1 MPDSQ
6 SAKRRA
12 TSSFAGVGAATGLF
26 GAMQPGRC
34 STSRPAAQSSRAR
47 CRIWAIAWSRSIF
60 FAPAKPEPAPG
71 WICADANDVLP
82 FRDAAFDY
90 VLSREGIEH
99 LEDQMGFSA
108 IARACIKPGGKMVL
122 TTPNLMHLSARASD
136 FLTGQ
141 RNLRRGLMNEMQT
154 PRSRN
159 SSARIY
165 HGHAFMLDY
174 YRARYMMR
182 LAGFDHLEVYT
193 DRWSPTS
200 VAMSPIVPIL
210 WMAMKFSAAA
220 SARTSRRRPGHRP
233 PRDEVTR
240 EIIGHVLSPALLY
253 GKRMVIVAERAESVA
268 DTAATSSAAPGRC
281 SNSA

>member
-1 MPDSQ
+1 MPPGAVLDIP
-6 SAKRRA
+6 
-12 TSSFAGVGAATGLF
+12 AGGAI
-26 GAMQPGRC
+26 Q
-34 STSRPAAQSSRAR
+34 SRALAR
-47 CRIWAIAWSRSIF
+47 LGYRVVSVDL
-60 FAPAKPEPAPG
+60 FAPARREPASG
-71 WICADANDVLP
+71 WICADANVALP

-99 LEDQMGFSA
+99 LEDQMGF
-108 IARACIKPGGKMVL
+108 IRNCARVLKPGGKMVL
-122 TTPNLMHLSARASD
+122 TTPNLMHLSARASG

-141 RNLRRGLMNEMQT
+141 RNLRRGLMNEVQT

-159 SSARIY
+159 SWRIY

-174 YRARYMMR
+174 YRARYMLR

-210 WMAMKFSAAA
+210 WLAMKFSAAA
-220 SARTSRRRPGHRP
+220 SARTSRLRPGHRP

-253 GKRMVIVAERAESVA
+253 GKRMVIVGERAESVA
-268 DTAATSSAAPGRC
+268 DTAATSSAKPGRC

>member
-1 MPDSQ
+1 MEGDVVV
-6 SAKRRA
+6 RR
-12 TSSFAGVGAATGLF
+12 SGRIDGLF
-26 GAMQPGRC
+26 GAMAPG
-34 STSRPAAQSSRAR
+34 SVLDIPAGGAIQSRALSELGYR
-47 CRIWAIAWSRSIF
+47 VVSVDL
-60 FAPAKPEPAPG
+60 FAPAQRHPAG
-71 WICADANDVLP
+71 AWICADANDVLP

-99 LEDQMGFSA
+99 LEDQMGFLRNC
-108 IARACIKPGGKMVL
+108 ARVIRPGGKIVL
-122 TTPNLMHLSARASD
+122 TTPNLMHLSARASG

-141 RNLRRGLMNEMQT
+141 RNLRRGLINEVQT
-154 PRSRN
+154 PRSPN
-159 SSARIY
+159 PGHARVY

-210 WMAMKFSAAA
+210 WMAMKFSAAT
-220 SARTSRRRPGHRP
+220 SARNARRPGHRP

-253 GKRMVIVAERAESVA
+253 GKRMVIVAERVA
-268 DTAATSSAAPGRC
+268 S
-281 SNSA
+281 

>member
-1 MPDSQ
+1 LPDLQ
-6 SAKRRA
+6 SPTEGDVVIRRRGR
-12 TSSFAGVGAATGLF
+12 SDGLF
-26 GAMQPGRC
+26 GAMNPGRVLDI
-34 STSRPAAQSSRAR
+34 PAGGSVQSRALSDLGYR
-47 CRIWAIAWSRSIF
+47 VVSVDLFSSAR
-60 FAPAKPEPAPG
+60 PESTAA

-99 LEDQMGFSA
+99 LEDQMGFLRNC
-108 IARACIKPGGKMVL
+108 ARVIRPGGKIVL
-122 TTPNLMHLSARASD
+122 TTPNLMHLSARASN

-141 RNLRRGLMNEMQT
+141 RNLRRGMINEIQT

-159 SSARIY
+159 PGGRRIY

-174 YRARYMMR
+174 FRARYMMR

-210 WMAMKFSAAA
+210 WIAMKFSAAA
-220 SARTSRRRPGHRP
+220 STRNARRPGHRP
-233 PRDEVTR
+233 PRDDVTR
-240 EIIGHVLSPALLY
+240 EIISHVLSPALLY
-253 GKRMVIVAERAESVA
+253 GKRMVIVAERVA
-268 DTAATSSAAPGRC
+268 V
-281 SNSA
+281 

>member
-1 MPDSQ
+1 MKPGSVLDIP
-6 SAKRRA
+6 
-12 TSSFAGVGAATGLF
+12 AGGAV
-26 GAMQPGRC
+26 Q
-34 STSRPAAQSSRAR
+34 SRALSELGYR
-47 CRIWAIAWSRSIF
+47 VVSVDL
-60 FAPAKPEPAPG
+60 FAPAQRHPAAA

-99 LEDQMGFSA
+99 LEDQMGFLRSC
-108 IARACIKPGGKMVL
+108 ARVIRPGGKIVL
-122 TTPNLMHLSARASD
+122 TTPNLMHLSARASG

-141 RNLRRGLMNEMQT
+141 RNLRRGLMNEVQT
-154 PRSRN
+154 PRSPNGER
-159 SSARIY
+159 ARVY

-182 LAGFDHLEVYT
+182 LVGFDHLEVYT

-220 SARTSRRRPGHRP
+220 SARNARRPGHRP

-253 GKRMVIVAERAESVA
+253 GKRMVIVAERVA
-268 DTAATSSAAPGRC
+268 S
-281 SNSA
+281 

>member
-1 MPDSQ
+1 MEGDVVV
-6 SAKRRA
+6 RRRGRI
-12 TSSFAGVGAATGLF
+12 SGLF
-26 GAMQPGRC
+26 SAMKPGVVLDVPAGGAVQ
-34 STSRPAAQSSRAR
+34 SRALSELGYR
-47 CRIWAIAWSRSIF
+47 VVSVDLFPRAQP
-60 FAPAKPEPAPG
+60 APASE
-71 WICADANDVLP
+71 WVCADANDVMP

-99 LEDQMGFSA
+99 LEDQMGF
-108 IARACIKPGGKMVL
+108 IRNCARVLRPGGKIVL
-122 TTPNLMHLSARASD
+122 TTPNLMHLSARASG

-141 RNLRRGLMNEMQT
+141 RNLRRGLINEIQT

-159 SSARIY
+159 FGQRRIY

-200 VAMSPIVPIL
+200 VAMSPVVPIL
-210 WMAMKFSAAA
+210 WMAMKFSTAA
-220 SARTSRRRPGHRP
+220 SARNSRRPGHRP
-233 PRDEVTR
+233 PPGDVMR

-253 GKRMVIVAERAESVA
+253 GKRMVIVAERVA
-268 DTAATSSAAPGRC
+268 TPAASLVTTSATPDTC
-281 SNSA
+281 SNPP

>member
-1 MPDSQ
+1 MPGSDP
-6 SAKRRA
+6 ARIEGDVVVRRR
-12 TSSFAGVGAATGLF
+12 GRIVGLF
-26 GAMQPGRC
+26 GAMQPGRLLDIPAGGAIQ
-34 STSRPAAQSSRAR
+34 SRALSGLGYHVMSVDLFPAALR
-47 CRIWAIAWSRSIF
+47 
-60 FAPAKPEPAPG
+60 EPTAA

-99 LEDQMGFSA
+99 LEDQMGFLRNC
-108 IARACIKPGGKMVL
+108 ARVIRPGGKLVL
-122 TTPNLMHLSARASD
+122 TTPNLMHLSARASA

-141 RNLRRGLMNEMQT
+141 RNLRRGLMNEVQT
-154 PRSRN
+154 PRSRDPG
-159 SSARIY
+159 RLRVY

-182 LAGFDHLEVYT
+182 LVGFDHLEVYT

-200 VAMSPIVPIL
+200 VAMSPLVPIL

-220 SARTSRRRPGHRP
+220 SARNSRRPGHRP

-240 EIIGHVLSPALLY
+240 EIISHVLSPALLY
-253 GKRMVIVAERAESVA
+253 GKRMVIVGERVA
-268 DTAATSSAAPGRC
+268 S
-281 SNSA
+281 